1 MNKSE
6 MIVGAIVLYE
16 ASPIPTIARNMMK
29 VVYEF
34 IYDPINVV
42 ALHSAT
48 PEIMFHRR
56 E

>member
-1 MNKSE
+1 

-16 ASPIPTIARNMMK
+16 ASPIPTIARNIIN
-29 VVYEF
+29 VPYDS

-42 ALHSAT
+42 ALQSAT